1 MSDYTENAA
10 NEIAELALADELLT
24 GAEKI
29 VQVIA
34 EIMGASSQTL
44 EEAFLTAIRVRRAE
58 KRARELLASRAAER
72 EKKQA
77 EAEEVSAEV
86 AEPAPSTDAS

>member
-10 NEIAELALADELLT
+10 NEIADLALADEAIS
-24 GAEKI
+24 GDEKI
-29 VQVIA
+29 VQQIA

-58 KRARELLASRAAER
+58 KRARELLKERTAKREADAA
-72 EKKQA
+72 A
-77 EAEEVSAEV
+77 
-86 AEPAPSTDAS
+86 PAPEADDSPPPEGA

>member
-10 NEIAELALADELLT
+10 NQIADLALADELLT
-24 GAEKI
+24 GDEKI

-58 KRARELLASRAAER
+58 KRARELLADRAAKR
-72 EKKQA
+72 EAA
-77 EAEEVSAEV
+77 EAAAE
-86 AEPAPSTDAS
+86 EPATDAPDAASDAP

>member
-24 GAEKI
+24 GDEKI
-29 VQVIA
+29 VQNIA

-58 KRARELLASRAAER
+58 KRARELLAGRAAQRDAAAAAPETAS
-72 EKKQA
+72 EDPA
-77 EAEEVSAEV
+77 EAVT
-86 AEPAPSTDAS
+86 PDAP